1 MSAYIQNISTGKI
14 FYSCSSQTIDN
25 ANHLATLQDMV
36 TRRGWLL
43 SDYVIADGTEAE
55 IKAMI
60 ASSKTPR
67 ELWGQSMKAT
77 DSSCP
82 RWFEDYVTENS
93 VALAPGK
100 SKESYDAKVALRGEK
115 P

>member
-1 MSAYIQNISTGKI
+1 M
-14 FYSCSSQTIDN
+14 TIKAFKDN
-25 ANHLATLQDMV
+25 ADGYYEVDVPVGQPDPSWVIAKGLTPTAIVPPTLPTDLELWIQDM
-36 TRRGWLL
+36 
-43 SDYVIADGTEAE
+43 
-55 IKAMI
+55 
-60 ASSKTPR
+60 
-67 ELWGQSMKAT
+67 QAT